1 MTTTPTTSFE
11 TRIRRNFGFLIE
23 RYGFQIE
30 QIEANPVEDDGVAIL
45 AAPTCLLKIVEHHG
59 DGQIEWARNDEPVEW
74 LNAFGLHHFLHHQLG
89 LTGPVTTA
97 VDDPDWMAAQAAT
110 LVTLIDALL
119 AFFQPVGY
127 NERAGELDLYTAER
141 RAAYRRERAARKGA

>member
-11 TRIRRNFGFLIE
+11 TRVRRHFGFLLE
-23 RYGFQIE
+23 HFGFQVE
-30 QIEANPVEDDGVAIL
+30 QIEANPLEDDGVAVL

-59 DGQIEWARNDEPVEW
+59 DGQIEWARNTEPVEW

-89 LTGPVTTA
+89 LSGPVTVA
-97 VDDPDWMAAQAAT
+97 SDDPDWMATQAASIRP
-110 LVTLIDALL
+110 LIDAVL
-119 AFFQPVGY
+119 AFFQPAGY

-141 RAAYRRERAARKGA
+141 RAAYRRDRAARKGA

>member
-11 TRIRRNFGFLIE
+11 TRIRRYFGFLIE